1 MFEVYKNK
9 KVNDVEIWSRAVKEE
24 ELIAMKLYC
33 EKNGKQEM
41 EKIRK
46 AVEDKHAKELST
58 KKMLESAQST
68 FSLYKQKLIELR
80 KDVHLTQQKEFANS
94 IGEKCKTEI
103 LEAAKKALTIIE
115 IKKANDE

>member
-1 MFEVYKNK
+1 
-9 KVNDVEIWSRAVKEE
+9 
-24 ELIAMKLYC
+24 MKLYC
-33 EKNGKQEM
+33 EKNGKQEI

-68 FSLYKQKLIELR
+68 FSSYKQKLIELR
-80 KDVHLTQQKEFANS
+80 KDVHLIQQKEFANS
-94 IGEKCKTEI
+94 IGEKLKTEI

-115 IKKANDE
+115 IKKAND